1 VLVLLLARMS
11 RPALWANLIAW
22 PCAWWLVRNWL
33 NGFAY
38 RVPLHWWLFPAAAVV
53 ALPITRGSAGLQ
65 ALNVARRRPIEAL
78 RYE

>member
-1 VLVLLLARMS
+1 MRD
-11 RPALWANLIAW
+11 
-22 PCAWWLVRNWL
+22 WL

-38 RVPLHWWLFPAAAVV
+38 RVPLHWWLFPAAALA
-53 ALPITRGSAGLQ
+53 ALAITLSSAGLQ